1 MIAGCKGGGDACRY
15 LGALESGTYQCLGR
29 ALDEATSR
37 ANYIVKVKNLLV
49 GVSFARALARSLR
62 NRVDRG
68 HYVMRIA
75 FGGDSFAVS
84 CVVDE

>member
-1 MIAGCKGGGDACRY
+1 MQVP
-15 LGALESGTYQCLGR
+15 GALESGTYQCLGR
-29 ALDEATSR
+29 ALGESHSR
-37 ANYIVKVKNLLV
+37 TNCIVKVKTLLV

-62 NRVDRG
+62 NRVHRR